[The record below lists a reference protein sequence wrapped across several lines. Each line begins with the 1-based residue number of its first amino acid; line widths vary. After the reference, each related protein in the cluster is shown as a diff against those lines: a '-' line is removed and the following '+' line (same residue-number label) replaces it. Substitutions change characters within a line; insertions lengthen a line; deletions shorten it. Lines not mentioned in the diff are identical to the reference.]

1 APSNAPPAAV
11 SASAIRAPGVNV
23 TTPGLCTR
31 PTTLTT
37 TGPSALGG
45 AGSGVG
51 LPDETISTGGSF
63 ADATGG
69 GLSRTRVNTVTS
81 TATTPTTANAMTPA
95 RPGSA
100 RTAAIQPAVPS
111 DLVLS
116 GSHRDSDVSGSP
128 SPSASGSLSAPR
140 RRFSRSAG
148 NSVRMRPN

>member
-11 SASAIRAPGVNV
+11 SASEIRAPGVNV

-45 AGSGVG
+45 AGPGVG
-51 LPDETISTGGSF
+51 LADETISTGGSF

-69 GLSRTRVNTVTS
+69 GLSRTRVKTVTRI
-81 TATTPTTANAMTPA
+81 AMTPTTANATTPA

-100 RTAAIQPAVPS
+100 RTAAIQLAVRS
-111 DLVLS
+111 DLV
-116 GSHRDSDVSGSP
+116 VS
-128 SPSASGSLSAPR
+128 
-140 RRFSRSAG
+140 
-148 NSVRMRPN
+148 